1 MKYNGIELV
10 EMTPAKWD
18 GKRKFMLVWNH
29 REETI
34 QQREIV
40 EWYKNEYGYV
50 IWRDVYNT
58 YWNYC
63 AEIPKDEHVCA
74 EIPKDEP
81 AEDLNAHIERLKAE
95 NEELK
100 NKVNELKNSSSYQTY
115 CDMCN
120 VIAKHEDKIAM
131 LEAENKDHREKIRI
145 LEADR
150 HEMANYISAAV
161 LKELTYRAKDIE
173 GPVNTTMVGFGFYDI
188 SDIVWDKIFNYRN
201 EEPISKIHLD
211 NRPYISNNMDKDEIV
226 KKFEKLRSELIQWLS
241 KNDVGNLLV
250 NNLQYGIGTAFNLS
264 KSKRHFADV
273 VSLSKLI
280 EQKPEKKL
288 AEKSPE
294 KKYRRMTHRELAIW
308 CAKGNGEWTNA
319 GMRTAYQHYDYDI
332 DRESE
337 AVSEHIK
344 IRACDET
351 EWREPLVENNYTK
364 Y

>member
-1 MKYNGIELV
+1 
-10 EMTPAKWD
+10 
-18 GKRKFMLVWNH
+18 MLVWNH

-95 NEELK
+95 NAELK

-115 CDMCN
+115 CGMCN
-120 VIAKHEDKIAM
+120 VVAKHEDKIAK
-131 LEAENKDHREKIRI
+131 LEAENAELKEKIKS
-145 LEADR
+145 LKFDR
-150 HEMANYISAAV
+150 HEMASAVSSAV
-161 LKELTYRAKDIE
+161 WQELMDRAEDIE
-173 GPVNTTMVGFGFYDI
+173 GPVNTRMPGFGFNDI
-188 SDIVWDKIFNYRN
+188 SDLVLNKILEYKREEKGEPTYKVRPDN
-201 EEPISKIHLD
+201 E
-211 NRPYISNNMDKDEIV
+211 PYISNNMAKDEII
-226 KKFEKLRSELIQWLS
+226 KKFEKLRSELIQWLA
-241 KNDVGNLLV
+241 KNNVGNLLV
-250 NNLQYGIGTAFNLS
+250 NNLKYGIGTALNLS

-294 KKYRRMTHRELAIW
+294 KKRRMTHRELAIW

-351 EWREPLVENNYTK
+351 EWHEPLVEVSVKNNYTK